1 VSAGAGVALEFRSTG
16 RRFGA
21 VVALA
26 DATLTVGAGEAL
38 LILGPNG
45 AGKSTLLRL
54 AAGLTR
60 PTSGQVLVDGID
72 LRGTKAGRARA
83 AIGFLG
89 HRSFLYEHLTAKENL
104 ELYARLYGVAGDT
117 GALAERWLEKI
128 GLARAA
134 QRTVRGFSRG
144 MMQRL
149 ALARALQHEPRLV
162 LLDEPTTGLDPE
174 GRARLDA
181 LLDEQRARGVT
192 LAMISHRAEAALP
205 RADRVLVLSRGRVAA
220 LGPAAERDAAGWTA
234 LVAAAGTAPGAAA

>member
-1 VSAGAGVALEFRSTG
+1 VSAGSGVALEFRAVG

-26 DATLTVGAGEAL
+26 DATLTVAPGEAV

-60 PTSGQVLVDGID
+60 PTSGTVLIDGID
-72 LRGTKAGRARA
+72 LRGSKAGRARA
-83 AIGFLG
+83 RVGFLG

-104 ELYARLYGVAGDT
+104 ELYARLYGVPGDT

-149 ALARALQHEPRLV
+149 ALARALQHEPHLV

-181 LLDEQRARGVT
+181 LLAEERARGAT

-205 RADRVLVLSRGRVAA
+205 LADRVLVLHRGRVAA
-220 LGPAAERDAAGWTA
+220 MGPARERDAAGWTA
-234 LVAAAGTAPGAAA
+234 LVAAPGAAPGAVA